1 MVSEESACCCSRGYG
16 GLDLQCGHL
25 PEMEANGE
33 GKVVVSVNSRHH
45 EEGP

>member
-16 GLDLQCGHL
+16 RVDLQCGHL

-33 GKVVVSVNSRHH
+33 GKVPGGIGQQSS
-45 EEGP
+45 P